1 VVLLRPNK
9 ITPEQITAYAMPL
22 SDPGAPARAAGKR
35 ERKSFHQLRKIVA
48 KYKSIQ
54 TPTLII
60 WGRQDALLPLESGER
75 LHRDIQNSTL
85 KVIDQCGHI
94 PQEERPEITVSEIA
108 TFADGLRA
116 VAAASP
122 PRLNR

>member
-1 VVLLRPNK
+1 VWAPS
-9 ITPEQITAYAMPL
+9 QILGRLAKTSAI
-22 SDPGAPARAAGKR
+22 SPAAR
-35 ERKSFHQLRKIVA
+35 
-48 KYKSIQ
+48 IQ
-54 TPTLII
+54 APTLII

-108 TFADGLRA
+108 TFLQTVYG
-116 VAAASP
+116 P
-122 PRLNR
+122 